1 MLKRHGDRVSRVALA
16 SLEGLDQTVKRP
28 AAVDAL
34 LQQVDGLLAADP
46 AVRAAIPDLPALMR
60 RVHAKMEAAPVKMP
74 ATLNGAPV
82 ELKLGGFAIQL
93 MTGGLI
99 ANPQTLV
106 MLPGLYLALDAG
118 RYEVLA
124 PFMGEFANIP
134 GIAGMPEATDLAS
147 GISPARLA
155 LVRREA
161 KTAVLG
167 EALNFPM
174 PQLLGVVPEAD
185 LGEAFRA
192 SFRIDHPA
200 LLIAGTL
207 DGRTPVS
214 EQDKVAAQFTRK
226 ARVTVDNAGHN
237 VFEAHPD
244 VQGLLV
250 RFFRGEAVADTRL
263 SLPPPRFQLG

>member
-1 MLKRHGDRVSRVALA
+1 M
-16 SLEGLDQTVKRP
+16 T
-28 AAVDAL
+28 AA
-34 LQQVDGLLAADP
+34 
-46 AVRAAIPDLPALMR
+46 
-60 RVHAKMEAAPVKMP
+60 
-74 ATLNGAPV
+74 LNGTPV
-82 ELKLGGFAIQL
+82 ELQLGGFAIQL
-93 MTGGLI
+93 MAGGLI

-118 RYEVLA
+118 QTDVLK
-124 PFMGEFANIP
+124 PFIGEFANSL

-174 PQLLGVVPEAD
+174 PQLLGAVPGVD
-185 LGEAFRA
+185 LGETFRA
-192 SFRIDHPA
+192 PLRIDHPA
-200 LLIAGTL
+200 LLVAGTL
-207 DGRTPVS
+207 DGRTPMS
-214 EQDKVAAQFTRK
+214 EQDEVAAQFRRK
-226 ARVTVDNAGHN
+226 SRVIVENAGHN

-244 VQGLLV
+244 VQDLLV

-263 SLPPPRFQLG
+263 SLPPPKFRVA